1 MKNELVP
8 VHPFPT
14 DFPKIAARPAA
25 DCARSILCPG
35 FPVGASAAR
44 AAATVQAVHQKKT
57 AAFRIAAV
65 GYGTGGRNCDCGTST
80 GAGGTQ
86 AGGVCAGCIITG
98 SADLVTGSSKGMLS
112 RCERASAMAEVA
124 DLAAP

>member
-14 DFPKIAARPAA
+14 DFPNIAARSAA

-44 AAATVQAVHQKKT
+44 AAATVQAVYQKKT
-57 AAFRIAAV
+57 AVFRIAAID
-65 GYGTGGRNCDCGTST
+65 RL
-80 GAGGTQ
+80 
-86 AGGVCAGCIITG
+86 
-98 SADLVTGSSKGMLS
+98 DLEPPG
-112 RCERASAMAEVA
+112 
-124 DLAAP
+124 